1 MRNVAFMSFPR
12 EPKQAGGWTIQ
23 YNFLDDVKVS
33 IEKESPEYVPSME
46 EIEAVLLAVERLT
59 HTLANHSVEGKE
71 TK

>member
-1 MRNVAFMSFPR
+1 MSFPR

-33 IEKESPEYVPSME
+33 IEKESPEFVPSME

-59 HTLANHSVEGKE
+59 TAP
-71 TK
+71 T